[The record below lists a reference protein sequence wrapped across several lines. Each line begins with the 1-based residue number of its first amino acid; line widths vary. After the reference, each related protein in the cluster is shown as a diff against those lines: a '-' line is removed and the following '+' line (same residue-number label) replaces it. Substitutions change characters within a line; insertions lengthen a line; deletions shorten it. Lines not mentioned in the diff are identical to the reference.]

1 MLSFYGGQNGQSFT
15 IKQVFNNCTALVADL
30 TDVNSPV
37 EIDEYVT
44 IFYGKPGS
52 LDYQIN
58 FDTDNP
64 SEEEIGAGAVKYGN
78 RNASFWKKVYKLE
91 DEIKK
96 LDGIEKLKY
105 LSATDTNVRYYNL
118 GYFSANTPVLEINS
132 TTGIA
137 PDETPEAKVNS
148 LSTPD
153 KYILDFCIPEA
164 RSIYCN
170 DYIEKQY
177 NSDKSLMRVKIKY
190 NLQLIEKMPRKGDYY
205 INPRNDSY
213 YLITQGPTNSGDGET
228 FILTLSYLGQ
238 FNYQINENVLVN
250 KTENT
255 YIDNNQTLAQ
265 GTASFEYTI
274 NPDNEKIIDY
284 QTLKISLP
292 SIPTFSAN
300 AETVQDNQASVV
312 ISNTSNDLN
321 FNFKIPQGEQGVQG
335 PVGPGFDIINMIE
348 VTGTNE
354 NINETIVAKLNQ
366 LYTTKPESTQ
376 IIGVNYIDSST
387 GNVIAS
393 YWYCWT
399 QNAWHSINAF
409 GGSNLSWK
417 EF

>member
-1 MLSFYGGQNGQSFT
+1 MLSFYGGQNGQSFAV
-15 IKQVFNNCTALVADL
+15 KKVFDNCKALVADL

-37 EIDEYVT
+37 EIDEYAT
-44 IFYGKPGS
+44 IFYGKPG
-52 LDYQIN
+52 DTNYQTN

-64 SEEEIGAGAVKYGN
+64 SKEKIDAGAVKYGN
-78 RNASFWKKVYKLE
+78 RNASFWKKVYKLD
-91 DEIKK
+91 DEITES
-96 LDGIEKLKY
+96 EKSKY
-105 LSATDTNVRYYNL
+105 LSNINTNVRYYNL
-118 GYFSANTPVLEINS
+118 GYFSANTTMVTVNSTAGISPDKTPSVEINESS
-132 TTGIA
+132 TS
-137 PDETPEAKVNS
+137 DNC
-148 LSTPD
+148 L
-153 KYILDFCIPEA
+153 LDFKIPDA

-170 DYIEKQY
+170 DYVSKSY
-177 NSDKSLMRVKIKY
+177 NSDKTLMRVKINY
-190 NLQLIEKMPRKGDYY
+190 SQQLIEKMPRKGDYY

-213 YLITQGPTNSGDGET
+213 YLITQEPMDSGDGET

-255 YIDNNQTLAQ
+255 YVDNNQTLVQ

-274 NPDNEKIIDY
+274 NSDNEKIIDY

-292 SIPTFSAN
+292 SIPTFSAD
-300 AETVQDNQASVV
+300 AETVSSNHTAGVLV
-312 ISNTSNDLN
+312 SNTSNNLK
-321 FNFKIPQGEQGVQG
+321 FSFQIPQGEQGIQG
-335 PVGPGFDIINMIE
+335 PVGPGFDIIDMIE

-354 NINETIVAKLNQ
+354 NINEIIIAKLNQ
-366 LYTTKPESTQ
+366 LYTTKPKSTQ

-387 GNVIAS
+387 GSAIAS

-399 QNAWHSINAF
+399 QNAWHSVNAF

>member
-15 IKQVFNNCTALVADL
+15 IKQVFNNCAALVADL
-30 TDVNSPV
+30 TDVNSSV

-52 LDYQIN
+52 SDYQIN

-64 SEEEIGAGAVKYGN
+64 SEEEISAGAVKYGN

-118 GYFSANTPVLEINS
+118 GYFSANTTMVTVNS

-137 PDETPEAKVNS
+137 PVDDPKVSINQN
-148 LSTPD
+148 STPD
-153 KYILDFCIPEA
+153 QCLLDFEIPKASQFYYGNLIDIKKLHSVTGGSTSETINQDLYELCEDGDFYIVESCHFIYQIKSHGPVIG
-164 RSIYCN
+164 RVVLKYCGQLSINLNEITTSYIDTYKKN
-170 DYIEKQY
+170 EDGSYGLSDIKVEKWEWVNTAGGIEKT
-177 NSDKSLMRVKIKY
+177 DLDIKIPHIPSFSVDSVQTTEAGTSASAIIKHKDT
-190 NLQLIEKMPRKGDYY
+190 NTLAFDFTIPKGD
-205 INPRNDSY
+205 
-213 YLITQGPTNSGDGET
+213 TGATGP
-228 FILTLSYLGQ
+228 
-238 FNYQINENVLVN
+238 V
-250 KTENT
+250 
-255 YIDNNQTLAQ
+255 
-265 GTASFEYTI
+265 
-274 NPDNEKIIDY
+274 
-284 QTLKISLP
+284 
-292 SIPTFSAN
+292 
-300 AETVQDNQASVV
+300 
-312 ISNTSNDLN
+312 
-321 FNFKIPQGEQGVQG
+321 G

-354 NINETIVAKLNQ
+354 NINETIIAKLNQ

-387 GNVIAS
+387 GSAIAS

-399 QNAWHSINAF
+399 QNAWHSVNAF